1 MTASRS
7 KAKHGFGS
15 RSVFAPI
22 SNYRVAMVA
31 LGARGTAYMGVNLEF
46 EHLSLAETVHG
57 EQFATISAVLNN
69 DTGVTTLASAGDGSP
84 CGHCRYSTSMPSQPP
99 PLYE

>member
-1 MTASRS
+1 MLKDLTLYAS
-7 KAKHGFGS
+7 AKHGFGP

-31 LGARGTAYMGVNLEF
+31 LGASGSAYLGVNLEF
-46 EHLSLAETVHG
+46 EHLGLAETVHG
-57 EQFATISAVLNN
+57 EQFATISAVLSN

-84 CGHCRYSTSMPSQPP
+84 CGHCRQWLNEFVRTD
-99 PLYE
+99 